1 MHESKMATRTKKA
14 TSSCVEKKLFFR
26 VKFPPHRFQSKDP
39 TFKIAN
45 GRNARTDTINTH
57 RRDVNFVVVASEI
70 SILKRRFGEINQ
82 EAFLF

>member
-1 MHESKMATRTKKA
+1 MRRKQ
-14 TSSCVEKKLFFR
+14 LFFR
-26 VKFPPHRFQSKDP
+26 VKFPPQRFQSKDS

-45 GRNARTDTINTH
+45 GRYARTDTIDTH
-57 RRDVNFVVVASEI
+57 RGDVNFVVIASEI